1 VSGKQQGESVWKMQV
16 DCPFI
21 LTPYFSAEALK
32 LSWSD
37 KPMDVQL
44 AKPFVDATVNILS
57 TMAMITPT
65 VQKPYLK
72 TSNKALGDVSGIVGV
87 TSEKGQHGVIS
98 VSFTKSCAIAV
109 VKNLVGEVEDVISD
123 VQDAVGEL
131 TNMISGQ
138 ARQKLVDMGITL
150 SSATPTVIMGDGH
163 SITHVTRNNIM
174 VVPFQTE
181 YGQFVVEF
189 SFSDETTF

>member
-1 VSGKQQGESVWKMQV
+1 
-16 DCPFI
+16 
-21 LTPYFSAEALK
+21 
-32 LSWSD
+32 
-37 KPMDVQL
+37 MDVQL

-87 TSEKGQHGVIS
+87 TSEKGHHGVIS

-109 VKNLVGEVEDVISD
+109 VKNLVGEVEDVIQD

-189 SFSDETTF
+189 SFSDEMTF

>member
-1 VSGKQQGESVWKMQV
+1 
-16 DCPFI
+16 
-21 LTPYFSAEALK
+21 
-32 LSWSD
+32 
-37 KPMDVQL
+37 MDVKL

-72 TSNKALGDVSGIVGV
+72 TTNKALGDVTGIVGV
-87 TSEKGQHGVIS
+87 TSQSGHNGVIS
-98 VSFTKSCAIAV
+98 VTFSKACAIAV
-109 VKNLVGEVEDVISD
+109 VKNLIGEIEDVVQD

-138 ARQKLVDMGITL
+138 ARQRLVDMGITL

-163 SITHVTRNNIM
+163 SITHVTRKNIM
-174 VVPFQTE
+174 VVPFLTDH
-181 YGQFVVEF
+181 GQFVVEF
-189 SFSDETTF
+189 SFSDELHVN